1 MRIKG
6 EADGTDEFEGRRRF
20 WSLDCTVASLYLTVE
35 ITVSMILNNS
45 IVFGNDHFGTIPHST
60 LSPHGSFDEF
70 HWSRVKSPSILDR
83 KEKIVATERTI
94 EEERFLL
101 VRFAVKRRRGGNGLR
116 WTGLKRRRI
125 RRDRKRRR
133 AEMLAVAV
141 KRYHWFP
148 SGVEAPMAMAT
159 CYHSPA
165 SLSLSRFLSRPGLLR
180 RPLFSLSPF
189 HPLSL
194 ARFSAASR

>member
-1 MRIKG
+1 
-6 EADGTDEFEGRRRF
+6 
-20 WSLDCTVASLYLTVE
+20 
-35 ITVSMILNNS
+35 
-45 IVFGNDHFGTIPHST
+45 
-60 LSPHGSFDEF
+60 
-70 HWSRVKSPSILDR
+70 
-83 KEKIVATERTI
+83 
-94 EEERFLL
+94 
-101 VRFAVKRRRGGNGLR
+101 
-116 WTGLKRRRI
+116 
-125 RRDRKRRR
+125 
-133 AEMLAVAV
+133 MLAVAV